1 MNRTETRE
9 WVVKILYEMS
19 INDLSFNNTEKALEY
34 HGIDGTDKENILEV
48 VEGVRANIEKI
59 DKYIEDNANVPLN
72 RILLIDLAILRTSIY
87 EFKISKTVPTS
98 VSINEAVE
106 ISKKFSNGQSYKFI
120 NGLLSSVEKQ

>member
-9 WVVKILYEMS
+9 WIVKILYEMS
-19 INDLSFNNTEKALEY
+19 INDLSCHNVEKALDY
-34 HGIDGTDKENILEV
+34 HGIDGEDKENILEV
-48 VEGVRANIEKI
+48 VEGVKDNIEEI
-59 DKYIEDNANVPLN
+59 DEYIEKNSNVPLSI
-72 RILLIDLAILRTSIY
+72 ILLVDLAILRTSIY
-87 EFKISKTVPTS
+87 EFKISETIPTS